1 MTTASLR
8 PLRPHQHLAVDLLRQ
23 SIGTGHRCPMLC
35 LPTGAGKTR
44 IAAEIVH
51 GGRAKRKR
59 LAFSVPSLSLIDQT
73 VDRFVT
79 DGVDIADMG
88 VIQADHEMRR
98 PHAPIQICSAQ
109 TLARRGWPDV
119 DIVVVDEAHVRFEV
133 YDRWMTESGYGPK
146 PMSAEERAATGR
158 QHRPIFIGL
167 SATPG
172 AKGLGQ
178 WYDDLIMPTTMSDL
192 IDAGFLSRF
201 KVFAPSHPDLTGVR
215 TLAGDYH
222 EGMLGER
229 MSKAQLVADVVD
241 TWLRKGKG
249 LRTLC
254 FCVNRAHAQAV
265 AEKFEGAGVRTAYVD
280 ANTPREE
287 RDEIGRRLNAREIEV
302 VVNIGC
308 LTTGV
313 DWNVDCIS
321 LCRPT
326 KSLMLFVQIIGR
338 GLRQYDG
345 KDHCLILDHSDTHLR
360 LGMVTDIAFDELD
373 DGKPKKKGDT
383 GSDDE
388 DRVPLPKECRECTGL
403 VPAGAKEC
411 PCCGAVIKRP
421 TNVQQQD
428 GELTELIPG
437 KPRPKQPRT
446 PVLQQLRDMGKHSI
460 IGQLYTLRDERGKS
474 DGWVAANYR
483 AIFDVWPRG
492 LDHAPPV
499 EPTYQ
504 LVSWIKARGIAYR
517 KAMDAKRDRGEV
529 VL

>member
-1 MTTASLR
+1 MTTSLR
-8 PLRPHQHLAVDLLRQ
+8 PLRPHQQLAVDLLRQ

-51 GGRAKRKR
+51 GGRSKAKRI
-59 LAFSVPSLSLIDQT
+59 AFSVPSLSLIDQT
-73 VDRFVT
+73 VQRFMT
-79 DGVDIADMG
+79 DGVDLADMG
-88 VIQADHEMRR
+88 VIQADHELRR

-133 YDRWMTESGYGPK
+133 YDRWMTEAGYGPK
-146 PMSAEERAATGR
+146 PMSAEERAGLERTR
-158 QHRPIFIGL
+158 RPIFIGL

-178 WYDDLIMPTTMSDL
+178 WYDDLIVPTTMADL
-192 IDAGFLSRF
+192 IEAGFLSRF
-201 KVFAPSHPDLTGVR
+201 KVFAPSHPDLSGVR

-241 TWLRKGKG
+241 TWLTKAKG

-265 AEKFEGAGVRTAYVD
+265 AEKFQGAGVRTAYVD

-287 RDEIGRRLNAREIEV
+287 RDAIGRRLDAREIDV

-313 DWNVDCIS
+313 DWAVDCIS

-373 DGKPKKKGDT
+373 DGKPKKK
-383 GSDDE
+383 SDQSEDE
-388 DRVPLPKECRECTGL
+388 DRVPLPKECQECSGL
-403 VPAGAKEC
+403 VPAGMTEC
-411 PCCGAVIKRP
+411 PCCGAIQKRP
-421 TNVQQQD
+421 TMVQQQD
-428 GELTELIPG
+428 GELTELTPG
-437 KPRPKQPRT
+437 QKRAKLP
-446 PVLQQLRDMGKHSI
+446 PVHQRLKDMGEASI
-460 IGQLYTLRDERGKS
+460 IGQLYTLRDDRGKS
-474 DGWVAANYR
+474 DSWVSAQFK
-483 AIFDVWPRG
+483 AIFDKWPKR
-492 LDHAPPV
+492 LDHVPPR
-499 EPTYQ
+499 EPTYE
-504 LVSWIKARGIAYR
+504 LVSWIKSRSIAYA
-517 KAMDAKRDRGEV
+517 KAMEAKRRAEGAV
-529 VL
+529 A